1 MSPFSYIRLW
11 GLCFFLT
18 VAGSACRKQST
29 LAPPVGDNELR
40 RGDQS
45 LAAGDRVRAAE
56 FYERYLELTNS
67 PEERAAVTLRL
78 ALLHLLPGGVEDQER
93 TRQLLST
100 FLEDNPRSHLG
111 PEMRMVLEM
120 RTRLDR
126 LLNDVRAASQ
136 ETRQRRQE
144 IAALEEE
151 VRSLTVR
158 LGQLE
163 EEKDRLEQ
171 ARELAE
177 AHLRLRS
184 RRIRQLAWELE
195 EERRQRR
202 EVARLLEELKEI
214 DVWRRRPR

>member
-1 MSPFSYIRLW
+1 
-11 GLCFFLT
+11 
-18 VAGSACRKQST
+18 
-29 LAPPVGDNELR
+29 
-40 RGDQS
+40 
-45 LAAGDRVRAAE
+45 
-56 FYERYLELTNS
+56 
-67 PEERAAVTLRL
+67 
-78 ALLHLLPGGVEDQER
+78 
-93 TRQLLST
+93 
-100 FLEDNPRSHLG
+100 
-111 PEMRMVLEM
+111 
-120 RTRLDR
+120 
-126 LLNDVRAASQ
+126 
-136 ETRQRRQE
+136 
-144 IAALEEE
+144 